1 LRRLLLARVYRGSTI
16 GGAKKSRGERF
27 GMTHIELAHVLCVR
41 LGRIPVSGNRA
52 QDCKIAVWAALA
64 QQTVEIGSAKRW
76 G

>member
-1 LRRLLLARVYRGSTI
+1 
-16 GGAKKSRGERF
+16 
-27 GMTHIELAHVLCVR
+27 MTHIELAHVLCVR

-64 QQTVEIGSAKRW
+64 QQTVEIGTAKRW